1 MLLNYYM
8 ARYATDLL
16 YIFEFLVVIA
26 LFVILL
32 LIWKKSRKIGKN
44 SFLVYIISG
53 LYHTGIEL
61 LAQGTGNREVPEI
74 TINTITIGYPFLP
87 FILGFFEGGLFCLI
101 AYHFV
106 NYIIQKSSFS
116 KKFALILTSILLG
129 FIILNS
135 VKSYFDLL
143 VDTSGYDFTAR
154 EIFSWLTIILLIIS
168 FVISFGYFFL
178 NKNISKIYK
187 KSFMYWYLGLII
199 FTFVLCFPLNIFGIR
214 YIASFDGSSYVTVSI
229 LEQFLVL
236 YVYSLS
242 LEAAGFFLPIYIIL
256 YKFKIV
262 EFENEN
268 LRNND

>member
-1 MLLNYYM
+1 M

-26 LFVILL
+26 LFAILL
-32 LIWKKSRKIGKN
+32 LIWKKSGKIGKN
-44 SFLVYIISG
+44 SFLVYVISG
-53 LYHTGIEL
+53 LYHTIIEL

-74 TINTITIGYPFLP
+74 TINNITIGYPFLP

-106 NYIIQKSSFS
+106 NYMIQKSNFS
-116 KKFALILTSILLG
+116 KKFAVILTIILLI

-135 VKSYFDLL
+135 IKSYFDLL
-143 VDTSGYDFTAR
+143 IDTSAYDFTAR
-154 EIFSWLTIILLIIS
+154 EIFSVPTIILMILC
-168 FVISFGYFFL
+168 FAVSFGYFFL
-178 NKNISKIYK
+178 NKNVSKVYK
-187 KSFMYWYLGLII
+187 KSFIYWYIGLII
-199 FTFVLCFPLNIFGIR
+199 FTFALCFPLNIFGIR
-214 YIASFDGSSYVTVSI
+214 YIASFNGSSYVAVSV

-256 YKFKIV
+256 YKFKII
-262 EFENEN
+262 EFEYKKS
-268 LRNND
+268 

>member
-1 MLLNYYM
+1 M

-16 YIFEFLVVIA
+16 YIFEFLFVVI
-26 LFVILL
+26 LFLILL
-32 LIWKKSRKIGKN
+32 LMWKKSGKIGKN
-44 SFLVYIISG
+44 SLLVYIISG

-74 TINTITIGYPFLP
+74 TINAITIGYPFLP
-87 FILGFFEGGLFCLI
+87 FVLGFFEGGLFCLV

-106 NYIIQKSSFS
+106 NYMIQKSRFS
-116 KKFALILTSILLG
+116 KKFVVIFTIVLLF

-135 VKSYFDLL
+135 IKSYFDLL
-143 VDTSGYDFTAR
+143 IDPSGYDFTAR
-154 EIFSWLTIILLIIS
+154 EIFSVPTIILIIIC
-168 FVISFGYFFL
+168 FVIPFGYFFL

-187 KSFMYWYLGLII
+187 KSFIYWYIGLII
-199 FTFVLCFPLNIFGIR
+199 FTLALALPLNVFGVR
-214 YIASFDGSSYVTVSI
+214 YIAAYNGSSYVPVSI
-229 LEQFLVL
+229 LGQFLVL

-262 EFENEN
+262 QFE
-268 LRNND
+268 D